1 MAEYMVRAGEERN
14 CGGRELYCMA
24 AMGRD
29 LSPKR
34 RSALLK
40 RVGDEVSA
48 VVADEELPFEA
59 VSVFMSKVMT
69 VKDVAVRLYDMRAP
83 AGEDEERKV
92 LMG

>member
-1 MAEYMVRAGEERN
+1 MVRAGEERTW
-14 CGGRELYCMA
+14 GAELYCMA

-48 VVADEELPFEA
+48 
-59 VSVFMSKVMT
+59 
-69 VKDVAVRLYDMRAP
+69 
-83 AGEDEERKV
+83 G
-92 LMG
+92 G